1 MFLWNNQ
8 QQLIQLIT
16 YFWWS
21 CSTLLNLCKRVQNIS
36 YKLWTDFGCRLL
48 LHSRHNRK
56 IPILIAYHV
65 LEHNRKYFFNHIS
78 NRSFFLVLKFNY
90 KDYILYFDKKIK
102 SFSFIVNFDIKKKF
116 LQVLSA
122 INTHLIHW
130 LQYKF
135 QKPIEKCK

>member
-78 NRSFFLVLKFNY
+78 NRSFFLVLKFIY
-90 KDYILYFDKKIK
+90 KDYILYFDKKNKI
-102 SFSFIVNFDIKKKF
+102 FLLHRKF
-116 LQVLSA
+116 
-122 INTHLIHW
+122 W
-130 LQYKF
+130 Y
-135 QKPIEKCK
+135 QKEIFASVKCNKYTPYTLTSI